1 MVSFASSRS
10 WDSIAKRAAGLT
22 SREPAA
28 LRRSE
33 SSRST
38 IRVATTAGSGSD
50 WCPSDGAS
58 AECHAPSAVVAA
70 LHQNRIG
77 GGAVWLRFELPA
89 TEHGEAKITRGLLAD
104 FGRGAERRGRGWR
117 ILPTAEQRRRQRQDT
132 QDPDPSDVHALCPLC
147 TPQRRRPAPPVCTL
161 ARTRLQ
167 GNAGMSAQNLAIPH
181 SA

>member
-58 AECHAPSAVVAA
+58 AECHAPSAVGPAAQVHGAVVAP

-132 QDPDPSDVHALCPLC
+132 QDPDPSDV
-147 TPQRRRPAPPVCTL
+147 
-161 ARTRLQ
+161 
-167 GNAGMSAQNLAIPH
+167 
-181 SA
+181 